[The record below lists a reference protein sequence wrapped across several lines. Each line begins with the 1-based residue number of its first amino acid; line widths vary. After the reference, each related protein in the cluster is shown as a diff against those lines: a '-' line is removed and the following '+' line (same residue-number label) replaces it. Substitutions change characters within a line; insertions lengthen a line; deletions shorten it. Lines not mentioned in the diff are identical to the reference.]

1 VSLATGT
8 GTGARP
14 AAGFRVTRSQRNVA
28 WTGAVALIVVVV
40 FALLPYIVYSG
51 TTSVLVQA
59 FIVLT
64 LASMWN
70 LLAGYAGL
78 VSVGQQAFVGLGA
91 YFVLILALHG
101 TSPFAALPVAA
112 IGCGVAALPLW
123 WLVSRLRSGYFAIAT
138 WVLAATIMLV
148 IERFSS
154 IGGGTGMPLPGFAA
168 IDPTLLTAYTYW
180 AGLAV
185 TVVAMVAIYLLL
197 RSRLGLVLTA
207 IRDDEVAARSSGAR
221 VALARMLVF
230 VVAGAGCGAAG
241 AVLAISQL
249 QVQPSAVFSVQWTA
263 EMAFATIIGGLGTI
277 EGPIIGTIVYMVLQ
291 QTLASY
297 NAWYLIILGLVAI
310 VVALFARRGLWGLA
324 DTRLNVRLF
333 PVGYWVRLDTDR
345 PRTRFARLRRGSA
358 GPAGAPPA
366 ATGAPPSAAGAPPSA
381 TEVND

>member
-1 VSLATGT
+1 VSLVTEPT
-8 GTGARP
+8 ARQ
-14 AAGFRVTRSQRNVA
+14 AESFRVTRSQRNVA

-40 FALLPYIVYSG
+40 LAFFPYIVYSG
-51 TTSVLVQA
+51 TTAIMVQG

-101 TSPFAALPVAA
+101 LSPFAALPLAA
-112 IGCGVAALPLW
+112 IASGIAALPLW

-148 IERFSS
+148 IEKFSS
-154 IGGGTGMPLPGFAA
+154 IGGGTGLPLPGFSGMA
-168 IDPTLLTAYTYW
+168 PTLLTAYTYW

-185 TVVAMVAIYLLL
+185 TVLALIGIYLLL
-197 RSRLGLVLTA
+197 RGRVGLVLTA
-207 IRDDEVAARSSGAR
+207 VRDDEVAARSSGAR
-221 VALARMLVF
+221 VGLARMLVF
-230 VVAGAGCGAAG
+230 VVAGVGCGAAG
-241 AVLAISQL
+241 GVLAISQL

-263 EMAFATIIGGLGTI
+263 EMAFAVIIGGLGTI
-277 EGPIIGTIVYMVLQ
+277 EGPIIGTVVYMVLQ

-310 VVALFARRGLWGLA
+310 IVALFARRGLWGLI
-324 DTRLNVRLF
+324 DERLNIRLF
-333 PVGYWVRLDTDR
+333 PVGFWL
-345 PRTRFARLRRGSA
+345 RTGDAANRRARDARNG
-358 GPAGAPPA
+358 
-366 ATGAPPSAAGAPPSA
+366 
-381 TEVND
+381 

>member
-1 VSLATGT
+1 MSLVTEPT
-8 GTGARP
+8 ARQ
-14 AAGFRVTRSQRNVA
+14 AESFRVTRSQRNVA

-40 FALLPYIVYSG
+40 LAFFPYIVYSG
-51 TTSVLVQA
+51 TTAIMVQG

-101 TSPFAALPVAA
+101 LSPFAALPVAA
-112 IGCGVAALPLW
+112 IASGIAALPLW

-148 IERFSS
+148 IEKFSS
-154 IGGGTGMPLPGFAA
+154 IGGGTGLPLPGFSGM
-168 IDPTLLTAYTYW
+168 DPTLLTAYTYW

-185 TVVAMVAIYLLL
+185 TVLALVGIYLLL
-197 RSRLGLVLTA
+197 RGRVGLVLTA
-207 IRDDEVAARSSGAR
+207 VRDDEVAARSSGAR
-221 VALARMLVF
+221 VGLARLLVF
-230 VVAGAGCGAAG
+230 VVAGIGCGAAG
-241 AVLAISQL
+241 GVLAISQL

-277 EGPIIGTIVYMVLQ
+277 EGPIIGTVVYMVLQ

-310 VVALFARRGLWGLA
+310 IVALFARRGLWGLI
-324 DTRLNVRLF
+324 DDRLNIRLF
-333 PVGYWVRLDTDR
+333 PVGFWL
-345 PRTRFARLRRGSA
+345 RTGDAANRRARNARNG
-358 GPAGAPPA
+358 
-366 ATGAPPSAAGAPPSA
+366 
-381 TEVND
+381 

>member
-1 VSLATGT
+1 MSLATET
-8 GTGARP
+8 TARP
-14 AAGFRVTRSQRNVA
+14 AESFRVTRSRRNVA
-28 WTGAVALIVVVV
+28 WTGIVALIIVVVL
-40 FALLPYIVYSG
+40 ALFPYIVYSG
-51 TTSVLVQA
+51 TTAILVQA

-101 TSPFAALPVAA
+101 TSPFAALPVAV
-112 IGCGVAALPLW
+112 IFSGVAALPLW
-123 WLVSRLRSGYFAIAT
+123 WLVSRLRTGYFAIAT
-138 WVLAATIMLV
+138 WVLATTVMLF
-148 IERFSS
+148 IEKFSS
-154 IGGGTGMPLPGFAA
+154 IGGGTGLPLPGLAGFSPA
-168 IDPTLLTAYTYW
+168 LLTAYTYW

-185 TVVAMVAIYLLL
+185 TVAALVTVYLLL

-207 IRDDEVAARSSGAR
+207 VRDDEVAAKSSGAR
-221 VALARMLVF
+221 VGLARMLVF

-277 EGPIIGTIVYMVLQ
+277 EGPIIGTVVYMVLQ

-310 VVALFARRGLWGLA
+310 FVALFARRGLWGLV
-324 DTRLNVRLF
+324 DEHLHIRLF
-333 PVGYWVRLDTDR
+333 PVGYWLRATGDR
-345 PRTRFARLRRGSA
+345 PRRRG
-358 GPAGAPPA
+358 
-366 ATGAPPSAAGAPPSA
+366 
-381 TEVND
+381 

>member
-1 VSLATGT
+1 MSQATA
-8 GTGARP
+8 ARP
-14 AAGFRVTRSQRNVA
+14 HPALQARVTRSQRNVA

-51 TTSVLVQA
+51 TTAILVQA

-64 LASMWN
+64 MASMWN

-91 YFVLILALHG
+91 YFVLILGLNG

-112 IGCGVAALPLW
+112 IACGVAALPLW

-138 WVLAATIMLV
+138 WVMAATIMLV

-154 IGGGTGMPLPGFAA
+154 IGGGTGMPLPGIAGFN
-168 IDPTLLTAYTYW
+168 PVLLTAYTYW

-185 TVVAMVAIYLLL
+185 TVVAMLAIYLLL

-207 IRDDEVAARSSGAR
+207 IRDDETAARSSGAR
-221 VALARMLVF
+221 VGLARLLVF

-277 EGPIIGTIVYMVLQ
+277 EGPIVGTIVYMVLQ

-310 VVALFARRGLWGLA
+310 FVALFARRGLWGLV
-324 DTRLNVRLF
+324 DTRLNLRLF
-333 PVGYWVRLDTDR
+333 PVGYWLHDADER
-345 PRTRFARLRRGSA
+345 PRRLLSLPRRG
-358 GPAGAPPA
+358 
-366 ATGAPPSAAGAPPSA
+366 
-381 TEVND
+381 

>member
-1 VSLATGT
+1 MSVVTKAGP
-8 GTGARP
+8 RP
-14 AAGFRVTRSQRNVA
+14 AESFRVTRSQLNVV
-28 WTGAVALIVVVV
+28 WTGVGALIVVVV
-40 FALLPYIVYSG
+40 LALMPYLVYSG
-51 TTSVLVQA
+51 TTAILVQG

-64 LASMWN
+64 LACMWN

-112 IGCGVAALPLW
+112 IACGVAALPLW

-138 WVLAATIMLV
+138 WVLAATIMLFV
-148 IERFSS
+148 EQFSS
-154 IGGGTGMPLPGFAA
+154 LGSGTGLPLPGFTGMS
-168 IDPTLLTAYTYW
+168 PTLLTAYTYW
-180 AGLAV
+180 IALAV
-185 TVVAMVAIYLLL
+185 TVVAMATVYLLL

-221 VALARMLVF
+221 VGLARLLVF

-249 QVQPSAVFSVQWTA
+249 QVQPSAVFSVNWTA

-277 EGPIIGTIVYMVLQ
+277 EGPIIGTAVYMVLQ

-310 VVALFARRGLWGLA
+310 LVALYARRGLWGLV
-324 DTRLNVRLF
+324 DEHLRVRLF
-333 PVGYWVRLDTDR
+333 PVGYWLRLAGDNDR
-345 PRTRFARLRRGSA
+345 SGRRR
-358 GPAGAPPA
+358 
-366 ATGAPPSAAGAPPSA
+366 
-381 TEVND
+381 